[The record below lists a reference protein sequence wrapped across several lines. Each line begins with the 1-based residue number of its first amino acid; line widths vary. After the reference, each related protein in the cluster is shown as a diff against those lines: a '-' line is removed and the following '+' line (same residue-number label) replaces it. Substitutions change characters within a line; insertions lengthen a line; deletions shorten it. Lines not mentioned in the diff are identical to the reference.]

1 MHFNFTKGV
10 ITVGSWTLLSRILG
24 MVREIL
30 LSTFIGAGPLLDAFV
45 AAFRLPNIF
54 RRFFAEGAFNAAFV
68 PLFAKKYESKMEP
81 NEFANN
87 VFANLLTILLILT
100 SLAMIFMPGLVFL
113 TAVGFA
119 SDERFDLTVEFG
131 RVMFPYIL
139 LISLAALFSGILNTT
154 GRFAVA
160 AAAPVILNIVIV
172 AALLIAWAINSE
184 IIVWLVWSIPTA
196 GILQL
201 SLLWL
206 ATRRT
211 GIIITLAV
219 PKWNKDIAK
228 LIKIAIPAALAG
240 GVLQINLLVGQ
251 LVASQESGAIS
262 FLYFADRLYQLPL
275 GIAGIAVG
283 TVLLPKLSGHL
294 KSGDSTQ
301 AQHTY
306 SQSAEMIWFVA
317 LPSSVALCLIPLPL
331 VSALFEHGK
340 TTKDDALA
348 ISYAT
353 AVYGIGLPAFMIQKL
368 LQPLYFA
375 REDTKTPLR
384 FALVSMILNA
394 ILAIALM
401 QIIGWIA
408 VAIAASLSAW
418 ISTTLLWLRAKQFG
432 PAAIA
437 LKTSTARIRRT
448 FLASLMMGCILWI
461 INQSLQSTME
471 TLIERVLFAIALIFI
486 GASTYLILIYLL
498 KAFPKNFEKVR
509 EMEN

>member
-1 MHFNFTKGV
+1 MQVNLTKGV
-10 ITVGSWTLLSRILG
+10 ITVGSWTLLSRVLG

-68 PLFAKKYESKMEP
+68 PLFAKRYENKMEP

-87 VFANLLTILLILT
+87 VFANLLAILLILT

-113 TAVGFA
+113 TAAGFA
-119 SDERFDLTVEFG
+119 PDERFDLTVEFG

-139 LISLAALFSGILNTT
+139 LISLAALFSGILNTA

-172 AALLIAWAINSE
+172 AALLIAWAVNSD

-196 GILQL
+196 GIFQL

-211 GIIITLAV
+211 GIKITLAV
-219 PKWNKDIAK
+219 PKWNNDIVK

-251 LVASQESGAIS
+251 LVASQETGAIS

-283 TVLLPKLSGHL
+283 TVLLPKLSRHL

-301 AQHTY
+301 AQYTY
-306 SQSAEMIWFVA
+306 SQSAEMIWVVA

-340 TTKDDALA
+340 TTRDDALA

-353 AVYGIGLPAFMIQKL
+353 AIYGIGLPAFMIQKL

-394 ILAIALM
+394 ILAIGLM

-408 VAIAASLSAW
+408 VAIAASVSAW
-418 ISTTLLWLRAKQFG
+418 VTTILLWLRAKQFG
-432 PAAIA
+432 QAASA
-437 LKTSTARIRRT
+437 LKTSIVRIRRT
-448 FLASLMMGCILWI
+448 FFASVVMGCILWA
-461 INQSLQSTME
+461 INQSLQSTMD
-471 TLIERVLFAIALIFI
+471 TSIERVLLAVALIFI
-486 GASTYLILIYLL
+486 GVSTYLIFIYLL
-498 KAFPKNFEKVR
+498 KAFPENFEKVSK
-509 EMEN
+509 MDN

>member
-1 MHFNFTKGV
+1 MQVNLTKGV
-10 ITVGSWTLLSRILG
+10 ITVGSWTLLSRVLG

-30 LSTFIGAGPLLDAFV
+30 LSNFIGAGPLLDAFV

-68 PLFAKKYESKMEP
+68 PLFAKRYESKMEP

-87 VFANLLTILLILT
+87 VFANLLAILLILT

-113 TAVGFA
+113 TAAGFA
-119 SDERFDLTVEFG
+119 PDERFDLTVEFG

-139 LISLAALFSGILNTT
+139 LISLAALFSGILNTA

-172 AALLIAWAINSE
+172 AALLIAWAINSD

-196 GILQL
+196 GIFQL
-201 SLLWL
+201 GLLWL

-211 GIIITLAV
+211 GIKITLAV
-219 PKWNKDIAK
+219 PKWNNDIVK

-251 LVASQESGAIS
+251 LVASQETGAIS

-283 TVLLPKLSGHL
+283 TVLLPKLSRHL

-301 AQHTY
+301 AQYTY
-306 SQSAEMIWFVA
+306 SQSAEMIWVVA

-340 TTKDDALA
+340 TTRDDALA

-353 AVYGIGLPAFMIQKL
+353 AIYGIGLPAFMIQKL

-394 ILAIALM
+394 ILAIGLM

-408 VAIAASLSAW
+408 VAIAASVSAW
-418 ISTTLLWLRAKQFG
+418 VTTILLWLRAKQFG
-432 PAAIA
+432 QAASA
-437 LKTSTARIRRT
+437 LKTSIVRIRRT
-448 FLASLMMGCILWI
+448 FFASVVMGCILWA
-461 INQSLQSTME
+461 INQSLQSTMD
-471 TLIERVLFAIALIFI
+471 TSIERVLLAVTLIFI
-486 GASTYLILIYLL
+486 GASAYLILIYLL
-498 KAFPKNFEKVR
+498 KAFPENFEKVSK
-509 EMEN
+509 MDN

>member
-1 MHFNFTKGV
+1 MRVNLTKGV

-68 PLFAKKYESKMEP
+68 PLFAKRYESKMEP

-100 SLAMIFMPGLVFL
+100 SIAMIFMPGLVFL
-113 TAVGFA
+113 TAAGFA
-119 SDERFDLTVEFG
+119 PDERFDLTVEFG
-131 RVMFPYIL
+131 RIMFPYIL

-172 AALLIAWAINSE
+172 AALLIAWAINSD

-201 SLLWL
+201 ILLWL

-211 GIIITLAV
+211 GIKITLAF

-251 LVASQESGAIS
+251 LVASQETGAIS

-283 TVLLPKLSGHL
+283 TVLLPKLSRHL
-294 KSGDSTQ
+294 KSGDSTK

-317 LPSSVALCLIPLPL
+317 LPSSFALCLIPLPL

-340 TTKDDALA
+340 TTKDDALT

-353 AVYGIGLPAFMIQKL
+353 TIYGIGLPAFMIQKL

-384 FALVSMILNA
+384 FAFVSMILNA
-394 ILAIALM
+394 ILAIGLF

-408 VAIAASLSAW
+408 VAIAASASAW
-418 ISTTLLWLRAKQFG
+418 VTTILLWLRAKQFG
-432 PAAIA
+432 QAASA
-437 LKTSTARIRRT
+437 LKTSTGRIQRT
-448 FLASLMMGCILWI
+448 FFASLAMGCILWA
-461 INQSLQSTME
+461 INQNLHSTIE
-471 TLIERVLFAIALIFI
+471 TSIERVLFAVALIFI
-486 GASTYLILIYLL
+486 GISTYLLFIYLFR
-498 KAFPKNFEKVR
+498 AFPKNFEKI
-509 EMEN
+509 E

>member
-1 MHFNFTKGV
+1 MQVNLTKGV
-10 ITVGSWTLLSRILG
+10 ITVGSWTLLSRVLG

-30 LSTFIGAGPLLDAFV
+30 LSNFIGAGPLLDAFV

-68 PLFAKKYESKMEP
+68 PLFAKRYESKMEP

-113 TAVGFA
+113 TAAGFA
-119 SDERFDLTVEFG
+119 PDERFDLTVEFG

-139 LISLAALFSGILNTT
+139 LISLAALFSGILNTA

-172 AALLIAWAINSE
+172 AALLIAWAINSD

-196 GILQL
+196 GIFQL

-211 GIIITLAV
+211 GIKITLAV
-219 PKWNKDIAK
+219 PKWNNDIVK

-251 LVASQESGAIS
+251 LVASQETGAIS

-283 TVLLPKLSGHL
+283 TVLLPKLSRHL

-301 AQHTY
+301 AQYTY
-306 SQSAEMIWFVA
+306 SQSAEMIWVVA

-340 TTKDDALA
+340 TTRDDALA

-353 AVYGIGLPAFMIQKL
+353 AIYGIGLPAFMIQKL

-384 FALVSMILNA
+384 FAILSMTLNA
-394 ILAIALM
+394 ILAVGLM

-408 VAIAASLSAW
+408 VAIAASVSAW
-418 ISTTLLWLRAKQFG
+418 VTTILLWLRAKQFG
-432 PAAIA
+432 QAASA
-437 LKTSTARIRRT
+437 LKTSIVRIRRT
-448 FLASLMMGCILWI
+448 FFASVVMGCILWA
-461 INQSLQSTME
+461 INQSLQSTMD
-471 TLIERVLFAIALIFI
+471 TSIERVLLAVTLIFI
-486 GASTYLILIYLL
+486 GASTYLIFIYLL
-498 KAFPKNFEKVR
+498 KAFPENFEKVNK
-509 EMEN
+509 MDN